1 MAVFHNPSDE
11 PANPVDAIR
20 HYLSVA
26 ISIGAPSYNYGD
38 QRGCYEVYATTA
50 RMLLQAIE
58 GAEEQK
64 KLLRQT
70 LQRCATM
77 VDVDQQAWA
86 MRNTFDAL
94 LGKEDN

>member
-1 MAVFHNPSDE
+1 
-11 PANPVDAIR
+11 
-20 HYLSVA
+20 
-26 ISIGAPSYNYGD
+26 
-38 QRGCYEVYATTA
+38 
-50 RMLLQAIE
+50 MLLAAIE

-70 LQRCATM
+70 LDACATM

>member
-1 MAVFHNPSDE
+1 MAKFHSSSGEPVNPIE
-11 PANPVDAIR
+11 AIR

-38 QRGCYEVYATTA
+38 HRGCYEVYACTA

-58 GAEEQK
+58 GAEDQK
-64 KLLRQT
+64 LLLRQT
-70 LQRCATM
+70 LERCATM
-77 VDVDQQAWA
+77 VDVDRQAWA
-86 MRNTFDAL
+86 MRNTFDTL